1 LRGRI
6 HRKAMRW
13 IRPLAFFGGLP
24 PPMEHERKLAAQA
37 VATARIVIHRETPH
51 AQLDITWVRLT
62 LPDARWAHV
71 LFSST
76 EGKGWFAVLHRAHG
90 FPHRFGR
97 GPQAR
102 AGKVERFV
110 EAVEQFRNARLANRR
125 RSHRGR
131 R

>member
-1 LRGRI
+1 MAGGPYCPLRTGSCDLGNHPLPKAARWGMAVLRGRI

-76 EGKGWFAVLHRAHG
+76 EGKGWFCSAT
-90 FPHRFGR
+90 PS
-97 GPQAR
+97 
-102 AGKVERFV
+102 
-110 EAVEQFRNARLANRR
+110 ARLSAPL
-125 RSHRGR
+125 
-131 R
+131 